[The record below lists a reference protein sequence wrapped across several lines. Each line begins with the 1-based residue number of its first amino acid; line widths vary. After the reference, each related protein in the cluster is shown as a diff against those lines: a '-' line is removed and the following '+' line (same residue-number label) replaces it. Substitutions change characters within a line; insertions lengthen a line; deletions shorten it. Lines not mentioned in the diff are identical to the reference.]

1 MIRSP
6 PKYLESLKNMVIGFL
21 LWTWC
26 TEFIRYERKTPL
38 RRSCPQTSLRLVRV
52 GTCLIGC
59 CISSGL
65 VHWLYML
72 NKMSILQSC
81 FYSHILA
88 EDVVRKWLPRV
99 VLTLLHCSAG
109 LFFCAVDG
117 RLVFELCLAR
127 HRRGNG

>member
-26 TEFIRYERKTPL
+26 TEFIRCERKTPL
-38 RRSCPQTSLRLVRV
+38 RRSCPQTSLRLVRA
-52 GTCLIGC
+52 GTCLTGC
-59 CISSGL
+59 CISSSS

-88 EDVVRKWLPRV
+88 EDLVRKWLPRV
-99 VLTLLHCSAG
+99 VLTLFHCSAG

-117 RLVFELCLAR
+117 WLLFELCLAR
-127 HRRGNG
+127 HGRGNG